1 MTLTLPGRG
10 GGSREDRVAT
20 ADANVVNIEN
30 LSQRYT
36 LFGDYKIKSRRG
48 GRNGVKRTR
57 LRASDRAED
66 VESRCKNI
74 IVT

>member
-1 MTLTLPGRG
+1 MEAAAEKT
-10 GGSREDRVAT
+10 
-20 ADANVVNIEN
+20 DANVVNIEN

-36 LFGDYKIKSRRG
+36 LFGDYKIKYRRG

-66 VESRCKNI
+66 VGSRCKDI